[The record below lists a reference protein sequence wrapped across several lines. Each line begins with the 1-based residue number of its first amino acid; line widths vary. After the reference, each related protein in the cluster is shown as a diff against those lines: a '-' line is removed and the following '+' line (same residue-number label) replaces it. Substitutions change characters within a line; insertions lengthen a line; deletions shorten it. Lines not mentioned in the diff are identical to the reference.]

1 MVSRLGG
8 ALRILGWIELVV
20 AAPLLWILVR
30 TISELFWPQDTN
42 PTHGEWLPL
51 VVPVVALLFLSAL
64 LPGVAAVRR
73 WRHAWWWQIL
83 AGLGVTAGVLLG
95 VM

>member
-1 MVSRLGG
+1 MVPRLGG

-64 LPGVAAVRR
+64 LPGVAAVRH
-73 WRHAWWWQIL
+73 WRHPWWWQIL
-83 AGLGVTAGVLLG
+83 AAFGVAAGVLLA